1 MRASLLNV
9 EADRERELE
18 RENPSEV
25 RRSESRAFFPGL
37 HWLNWLLVYS
47 SRIIEQITGQ
57 TIEQTIEQT
66 REQTIEPRACLRLS
80 LKNGGEG

>member
-9 EADRERELE
+9 AADRERELE

-25 RRSESRAFFPGL
+25 RRGESRAFFPGL

-47 SRIIEQITGQ
+47 SRTIEQITGQ
-57 TIEQTIEQT
+57 TIEQTIE
-66 REQTIEPRACLRLS
+66 PRACLRLS
-80 LKNGGEG
+80 VKNGGEGQE

>member
-25 RRSESRAFFPGL
+25 RRGESRAFFPGL

-47 SRIIEQITGQ
+47 SRTIEQVTGQ
-57 TIEQTIEQT
+57 TIEQII
-66 REQTIEPRACLRLS
+66 EQTIEPRACLRLS
-80 LKNGGEG
+80 VENGGEGQA